1 MILAEKMLIATFIIL
16 VIIYIILYIK
26 DYKET
31 ENVIKNWNNEFC
43 RLGNFIQ
50 NEEIVNIHCINK
62 LFFYRLEVTIKN
74 SLETKTETFKIPCL
88 NSQKA
93 EKLNFDV
100 IFATDIDF
108 TKWKIEL
115 FYEERINIKKK
126 KTIYGINIF
135 SPTSIATMEY
145 SSK

>member
-1 MILAEKMLIATFIIL
+1 MTLAEKMLIAIFIIL
-16 VIIYIILYIK
+16 VIIYIIMYIK

-50 NEEIVNIHCINK
+50 NEEIVNVHCIDK

-74 SLETKTETFKIPCL
+74 SLETKTETFKIP
-88 NSQKA
+88 SKKT

-100 IFATDIDF
+100 IFTTDIDF

-115 FYEERINIKKK
+115 FYEERINVKET

-135 SPTSIATMEY
+135 SPTSMATMKY